1 MALSDKDPYNAREG
15 ARIIVLAA
23 RAARLEGRG
32 KSNKRVLQQAARI
45 RELAQE
51 REDAKAAA
59 RAAARKKRHG
69 R

>member
-1 MALSDKDPYNAREG
+1 MALTDKDPYNAREA
-15 ARIIVLAA
+15 ARIVLLAA
-23 RAARLEGRG
+23 RAAHKESRG
-32 KSNKRVLQQAARI
+32 KSPKRVLQQAARI

-59 RAAARKKRHG
+59 RAEARKKRHT